1 VDIDF
6 VGIQEGFQAHYA
18 TLVDTDV
25 DRYLEFREESF
36 SSFVAVNRHLRGVS
50 IINNTPL
57 LVSPRGSP
65 PKADPEP
72 SRVYVHGAVAH
83 GGVNVS
89 SASEAT
95 DNLNC

>member
-1 VDIDF
+1 MDIDF

-25 DRYLEFREESF
+25 EKYLEFREESF
-36 SSFVAVNRHLRGVS
+36 SSFVAVNRHLRGVT

-57 LVSPRGSP
+57 LVSPGRSP
-65 PKADPEP
+65 LKADPEP

-83 GGVNVS
+83 GGMNVS
-89 SASEAT
+89 SASEAS
-95 DNLNC
+95 DDLNR